1 MKPTTK
7 PEEQVRKPMTF
18 EIHANKIGKP
28 YLKKVERKR
37 NIREEG
43 RGTWAPIGRVTD
55 TGIERVVKINQQNG
69 MIVLVDEDGV
79 YRVLVLT
86 D

>member
-1 MKPTTK
+1 MNKPKEEIKK
-7 PEEQVRKPMTF
+7 PPVTF

-28 YLKKVERKR
+28 YLKKVERQR

-43 RGTWAPIGRVTD
+43 RGRWMPIGRVTD
-55 TGIERVVKINQQNG
+55 TGIDRVVRLNQRNG
-69 MIVLVDEDGV
+69 LICLIDQEGT